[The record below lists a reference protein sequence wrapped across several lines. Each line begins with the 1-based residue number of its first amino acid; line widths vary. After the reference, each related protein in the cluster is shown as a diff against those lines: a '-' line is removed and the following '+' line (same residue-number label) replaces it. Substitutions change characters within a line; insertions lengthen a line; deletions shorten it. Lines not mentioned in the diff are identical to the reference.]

1 MSSRTNRAEHEA
13 ALARRLQLLGEEL
26 HGVRDGPW
34 RVPDTHT
41 RVHVDAAPAS
51 VAASVPVAV
60 VPLPGRHASRRSGRL
75 AALVPETLR
84 GRVGLGAGPLAVVAV
99 LVALGLAAT
108 AWWVVRADTTTV
120 APVAPLPATDL
131 ATPVAPPAE
140 ASPAAAEAVTVDVAG
155 KVRRPG
161 IAVLDAGARVVDALR
176 AAGGARPGVNLTD
189 LNLARVLVDGE
200 QIVVGVPAPA
210 VGLPSG
216 WPSGWPSAAATS
228 PGAPTGTLVDLNT
241 ADMVALESLPEVGP
255 VTAQAIITW
264 RDENGGF
271 TAVTE
276 LLEVNGI
283 GDATLAAMAPFVT
296 V

>member
-1 MSSRTNRAEHEA
+1 MSSRSSRAEHEA

-34 RVPDTHT
+34 AVPDTHT
-41 RVHVDAAPAS
+41 RVHVEPAPTT
-51 VAASVPVAV
+51 VPVPVPAPV
-60 VPLPGRHASRRSGRL
+60 VPVPGRHASRRSGRL

-99 LVALGLAAT
+99 LVALGLAVT
-108 AWWVVRADTTTV
+108 TWWVVRADTTTV
-120 APVAPLPATDL
+120 APLAPVVPQPATDL
-131 ATPVAPPAE
+131 ATPGPPPAE
-140 ASPAAAEAVTVDVAG
+140 ASPAVAESVTVDVAG

-161 IAVLDAGARVVDALR
+161 IAVLDAGDRVVDALR
-176 AAGGARPGVNLTD
+176 AAGGARPGVDLAD

-200 QIVVGVPAPA
+200 QIVVGEAAA
-210 VGLPSG
+210 VGPPPGLPSD
-216 WPSGWPSAAATS
+216 AATA

-255 VTAQAIITW
+255 VTAQAILTW
-264 RDENGGF
+264 RDANGGF
-271 TAVTE
+271 TSVSE
-276 LLEVNGI
+276 LLEVDGI

>member
-1 MSSRTNRAEHEA
+1 MSSRTSRAEHEA
-13 ALARRLQLLGEEL
+13 ALARRLQLLDEEL

-34 RVPDTHT
+34 DVPDTHT
-41 RVHVDAAPAS
+41 RVHGAPDPETLPL
-51 VAASVPVAV
+51 VPV
-60 VPLPGRHASRRSGRL
+60 PGRHAARRPGRL

-99 LVALGLAAT
+99 LVAVGLAAT
-108 AWWVVRADTTTV
+108 AWWVVRADTTPV
-120 APVAPLPATDL
+120 APVAPLPASDL
-131 ATPVAPPAE
+131 ASPVAPGDDL
-140 ASPAAAEAVTVDVAG
+140 SPAVGGTVTVDVAG

-176 AAGGARPGVNLTD
+176 AAGGARAGVDLMD

-200 QIVVGVPAPA
+200 QIVVGVAAPA
-210 VGLPSG
+210 AGLPSG
-216 WPSGWPSAAATS
+216 LPSAAATA

-241 ADMVALESLPEVGP
+241 ADSVALESLPEVGP
-255 VTAQAIITW
+255 VTAQAIIAW

-271 TAVTE
+271 TAVSE

>member
-26 HGVRDGPW
+26 DGVRDGPW

-41 RVHVDAAPAS
+41 RVHVEPSPAPA
-51 VAASVPVAV
+51 AV
-60 VPLPGRHASRRSGRL
+60 VPVPGRHASRRPGRL
-75 AALVPETLR
+75 AALVPETLH

-120 APVAPLPATDL
+120 TPVAPLPANDL
-131 ATPVAPPAE
+131 AAPVAPTVG
-140 ASPAAAEAVTVDVAG
+140 ASPAAAETVTVDVAG

-161 IAVLDAGARVVDALR
+161 IAVLDGGARVVDALR
-176 AAGGARPGVNLTD
+176 AAGGARTGVDLTD
-189 LNLARVLVDGE
+189 LNLARVLIDGE

-210 VGLPSG
+210 VGLPS
-216 WPSGWPSAAATS
+216 AAVIS

-241 ADMVALESLPEVGP
+241 ADTVALESLPEVGP

-276 LLEVNGI
+276 LLEVDGI